1 MVDLKS
7 LSPSEED
14 IQNILVLL
22 NNKEYGAAEVSV
34 NKLIDQFPGKEILYN
49 ILGAI
54 LHSQKKSYEAI
65 DAYNKA
71 ISINSEYASA
81 YGNLGTLYQILK
93 QRDLNILLTYIF
105 INIIIFIY

>member
-7 LSPSEED
+7 PSPSEED

-22 NNKEYGAAEVSV
+22 NSKEYGAAEVSV

-71 ISINSEYASA
+71 TDARGLA
-81 YGNLGTLYQILK
+81 PRVTLG
-93 QRDLNILLTYIF
+93 IF
-105 INIIIFIY
+105 EVF